1 MSLLRIKARSSSSV
15 QEISTFRSHKLSED
29 SRNSLLALRR
39 TSRAHKSF
47 VDPVLYR
54 SLELSDE
61 EERFDAAEHKIQRL
75 LDPNDDLYLHVRH
88 LIVSNTKR
96 AYTNYGKLQ
105 KVTTSQLEQYSKLPE
120 LREILLRSSNLQKL
134 DIKFEYNW
142 LDRKAVWTG
151 ITARPHVLNLPLQP
165 SDRLPSLQ
173 ELTFS
178 GPPETYEFTREHCR
192 LWKQCMDWSHLRR
205 LDLGISCP
213 QYFFEEI
220 GSCLTNLRSLAMGV
234 RIGDRYFTH
243 WAQGPLTSNNI
254 NVVTNFITCIPML
267 QELSL
272 TNFVSGESDLFQ
284 SIRTKCT
291 SLRKLYYHASINRH
305 DHLVKPYILYPVL
318 VATISE
324 LLELRQLTFDF
335 PLLDGHW
342 PTHLANDI
350 AKLARLDTLKIFIE
364 LRREATDFA
373 AAYHVDPVDGGY
385 DFPPLNLELAIEV
398 ATGLFMSFF
407 AHSAY
412 ACLTKLEI
420 CFLRFQCEDRGQTF
434 ENQNSIQVTRLER
447 DDAPSP
453 LDGGYVVVGDGKWVE
468 HDMRTQ
474 RVV

>member
-1 MSLLRIKARSSSSV
+1 MGSMKGSKPAIDLGGDIWHIINNLLSG
-15 QEISTFRSHKLSED
+15 D

-54 SLELSDE
+54 SLVLSDE
-61 EERFDAAEHKIQRL
+61 EDRFDAAEHKIQRL

-105 KVTTSQLEQYSKLPE
+105 KVSKDFRPGDLVAVIERLHRLLAFRWNVKRPIPEAIIAKLEHRWPDAILSVGAHNHPTIDTRSLYSPLLRSLSFCILNHTATVTATSQLEQYSKLPE

-220 GSCLTNLRSLAMGV
+220 GSCLTNLRSLAMGI

-342 PTHLANDI
+342 
-350 AKLARLDTLKIFIE
+350 
-364 LRREATDFA
+364 
-373 AAYHVDPVDGGY
+373 
-385 DFPPLNLELAIEV
+385 
-398 ATGLFMSFF
+398 
-407 AHSAY
+407 
-412 ACLTKLEI
+412 
-420 CFLRFQCEDRGQTF
+420 
-434 ENQNSIQVTRLER
+434 
-447 DDAPSP
+447 
-453 LDGGYVVVGDGKWVE
+453 
-468 HDMRTQ
+468 
-474 RVV
+474 